1 MVRLLTFSTLY
12 PNAIEPQ
19 HGIFVEQRLRHFLN
33 DGDGDDRS
41 SLVVAPVPWFPLSH
55 PAFGRYGSQ
64 ARVPP
69 SEQRHGIP
77 VLHPRYPLLPKI
89 GMSVAPFLMAAA
101 LRSTLRR
108 VVREQYDFDL
118 IDAHY
123 LYPDGVAAVM
133 LGRALGKPVTITA
146 RGSDVNLLGRHR
158 WPRRLIRRAVS
169 RADGTVT
176 VSAALK
182 TRLVGWGADEGRIT
196 VLSNGVDL
204 SMFRPLDREQARREL
219 GLSPPVLL
227 YVGRLTGL
235 KGIDL
240 ALRALRELPSVHLLL
255 VGGGEEEPPLRQ
267 LAASLGVADRV
278 TFTGPLP
285 QERLAAYYSAA
296 DASILMSSREG
307 WPNVLLE
314 SMACGTPVVAT
325 DVGGV
330 PEIVAAPEAGVLV
343 AERSAEGLVR
353 AVRQLLADYPDRGAT
368 RRHAERFG
376 WETTTRGMMDLF
388 GRVLES
394 RVPA

>member
-1 MVRLLTFSTLY
+1 M
-12 PNAIEPQ
+12 
-19 HGIFVEQRLRHFLN
+19 RHFLN

-41 SLVVAPVPWFPLSH
+41 SLVVAPVPWFPLVA
-55 PAFGRYGSQ
+55 PRVRALRLPGQGS
-64 ARVPP
+64 P

-89 GMSVAPFLMAAA
+89 GMSVAPFLMASA

-108 VVREQYDFDL
+108 IVREEYDFDL

-240 ALRALRELPSVHLLL
+240 ALRALRELPS
-255 VGGGEEEPPLRQ
+255 
-267 LAASLGVADRV
+267 
-278 TFTGPLP
+278 GP
-285 QERLAAYYSAA
+285 SAA
-296 DASILMSSREG
+296 RRRG
-307 WPNVLLE
+307 RG
-314 SMACGTPVVAT
+314 GTTAETAGRKPGARRAR
-325 DVGGV
+325 DLRG
-330 PEIVAAPEAGVLV
+330 PAAPGAAGRL
-343 AERSAEGLVR
+343 
-353 AVRQLLADYPDRGAT
+353 
-368 RRHAERFG
+368 
-376 WETTTRGMMDLF
+376 LF
-388 GRVLES
+388 GRRRVDPDVQPRGLAQRTAGIDGLRDAGRGDGRRGGSRDRSRPRGRGAGGGTLGRGPGPRSTATAGRLSRPGRHPAPRRALRLENDD
-394 RVPA
+394 PAA